1 MEFGFCINQMAKGE
15 VSTRMKVSRQE
26 SGPQVSTCGACVWIL
41 DRIADETD
49 RRKGRGRKDNSV
61 EERRLEDCSLL
72 VKAKR
77 PGEVDTP
84 PKSTEKG

>member
-1 MEFGFCINQMAKGE
+1 MAKGE
-15 VSTRMKVSRQE
+15 VGTRMKVSRQE
-26 SGPQVSTCGACVWIL
+26 IYPDFKDIIT
-41 DRIADETD
+41 DETA
-49 RRKGRGRKDNSV
+49 RRKGRGRKDNTV

-77 PGEVDTP
+77 PGEEDMP